1 MRKIAT
7 FISLFFICLSCMK
20 GKKVDLIFHNA
31 SINLLDDNQTIHQ
44 AMAVKNGR
52 IIETG
57 PERQILNK
65 YASNETIDLQ
75 QQNVYP
81 SFICPYVPL
90 EQLMVLQEST
100 DLSKAQSENAIITL
114 IEKHFNIR
122 SGSTN
127 FISLNIPLKF
137 LKTELKIYQLLA
149 KKYKDKI
156 FVFYST
162 EKNKGIYKLK
172 KEAFKNI
179 ELTEDLQYDW
189 ILKTIQLNFENKQKN
204 IEKILTSYLENGY
217 TTLDIP
223 IKNYENLK
231 IIEKIVKDKNMT
243 VHFYLTEELFKKKLK
258 GKSKTYKGLIIDTL
272 SDLSH
277 QILFAKTHQ
286 LQIVFP
292 TNIKEENIKLIQL
305 HLSDYSKDHRWKI
318 IINKSPSNNEFAFYT
333 ENNFSILFYSNL
345 NYEIPKDI
353 TYFSIINNSTD
364 PTNFLKLINE
374 QKIIKQD
381 NVLKTL
387 YSQTKWASYQNFEE
401 LNLGTLEKNK
411 LANFIVISSS
421 INEKNKSSIV
431 PLQIYSKGKVIY
443 NAY

>member
-1 MRKIAT
+1 MQKIVA

-75 QQNVYP
+75 QQKVYP

-90 EQLMVLQEST
+90 DQLLVQLEST
-100 DLSKAQSENAIITL
+100 DLSKAQSENAIFTL
-114 IEKHFNIR
+114 IEKYFTTSSNR
-122 SGSTN
+122 
-127 FISLNIPLKF
+127 FISLNIPLKYIN
-137 LKTELKIYQLLA
+137 TELKIYQLLA
-149 KKYKDKI
+149 EKYKDKI
-156 FVFYST
+156 IVFYSN

-179 ELTEDLQYDW
+179 ELPENVQYEW
-189 ILKTIQLNFENKQKN
+189 ILKTIQLNFENKQKSIN
-204 IEKILTSYLENGY
+204 KILTSYLENGY

-223 IKNYENLK
+223 IKNYENLN
-231 IIEKIVKDKNMT
+231 IIEKMIKDKKMT
-243 VHFYLTEELFKKKLK
+243 VHFYLTEELFQKKLK
-258 GKSKTYKGLIIDTL
+258 RKSNKYKGLIIDTL
-272 SDLSH
+272 VDLSQ
-277 QILFAKTHQ
+277 QISFAKKHQ

-292 TNIKEENIKLIQL
+292 SNIKEENLKLIQEEL
-305 HLSDYSKDHRWKI
+305 ADYSKDHRWKI
-318 IINKSPSNNEFAFYT
+318 IINKPPSNNEFAFYT
-333 ENNFSILFYSNL
+333 ENNFSILFHSNL
-345 NYEIPKDI
+345 NYDLQKDL
-353 TYFSIINNSTD
+353 TYFSIRNNSTD

>member
-1 MRKIAT
+1 MQKIVA

-75 QQNVYP
+75 QQKVYP

-90 EQLMVLQEST
+90 DQLLVQLEST
-100 DLSKAQSENAIITL
+100 DLSKAQSENAIFTL
-114 IEKHFNIR
+114 IEKYFTTSSNR
-122 SGSTN
+122 

-137 LKTELKIYQLLA
+137 LNTELKIYQLLA
-149 KKYKDKI
+149 EKYKDKI
-156 FVFYST
+156 IVFYSN

-179 ELTEDLQYDW
+179 ELPENVQYEW
-189 ILKTIQLNFENKQKN
+189 ILKTIQLNFENKQKSIN
-204 IEKILTSYLENGY
+204 KILTSYLENGY
-217 TTLDIP
+217 TALDIP
-223 IKNYENLK
+223 IKNYENLN
-231 IIEKIVKDKNMT
+231 IIEKMIKDKKMI
-243 VHFYLTEELFKKKLK
+243 VHFYLTEELFQKKLNR
-258 GKSKTYKGLIIDTL
+258 KSNKYKGLIIDTHI
-272 SDLSH
+272 DLSQ
-277 QILFAKTHQ
+277 QISYAKKHQ
-286 LQIVFP
+286 LQIAFP
-292 TNIKEENIKLIQL
+292 SNIKDENIKLIQQ
-305 HLSDYSKDHRWKI
+305 HLSDYTKDHRWKI

-333 ENNFSILFYSNL
+333 ENNFSILFHSNL
-345 NYEIPKDI
+345 NYDLQKDL
-353 TYFSIINNSTD
+353 TYFSIRNNSTD

>member
-1 MRKIAT
+1 MQKIVA

-75 QQNVYP
+75 QQKVYP

-90 EQLMVLQEST
+90 DQLLVQLEST
-100 DLSKAQSENAIITL
+100 DLSKAQSENAIFTL
-114 IEKHFNIR
+114 IEKYFTTSSNR
-122 SGSTN
+122 

-137 LKTELKIYQLLA
+137 LNTELKIYQLLA
-149 KKYKDKI
+149 EKYKDKI
-156 FVFYST
+156 IVFYSN

-179 ELTEDLQYDW
+179 ELPENVQYEW
-189 ILKTIQLNFENKQKN
+189 ILKTIQLNFENKQKSIN
-204 IEKILTSYLENGY
+204 KILTSYLENGY

-223 IKNYENLK
+223 IKNYEDLN
-231 IIEKIVKDKNMT
+231 IIEKMIKDKKIT
-243 VHFYLTEELFKKKLK
+243 VHFYLTDELFQKKLK
-258 GKSKTYKGLIIDTL
+258 RKSNKYKGLIIDTL
-272 SDLSH
+272 VDLSQ
-277 QILFAKTHQ
+277 QILFAKKHQ
-286 LQIVFP
+286 LQTVFP
-292 TNIKEENIKLIQL
+292 SNIKEENLKLIQEYL
-305 HLSDYSKDHRWKI
+305 ADYSKDHRWKI

-333 ENNFSILFYSNL
+333 ENNFSILFHSNL
-345 NYEIPKDI
+345 NYDLQKDL
-353 TYFSIINNSTD
+353 TYFSIRNNSTD

-421 INEKNKSSIV
+421 INEKNKSSVV

>member
-1 MRKIAT
+1 MQKIVV

-75 QQNVYP
+75 QQKVYP

-90 EQLMVLQEST
+90 DQLLVQLEST
-100 DLSKAQSENAIITL
+100 DLSKAQSENAIFTL
-114 IEKHFNIR
+114 IEKYFTTSSNR
-122 SGSTN
+122 

-137 LKTELKIYQLLA
+137 LNTELKIYQLLA
-149 KKYKDKI
+149 EKYKDKI
-156 FVFYST
+156 IVFYSN

-179 ELTEDLQYDW
+179 ELPENVQYEW
-189 ILKTIQLNFENKQKN
+189 ILKTIQLNFENKQKSIN
-204 IEKILTSYLENGY
+204 KILTSYLENGY

-223 IKNYENLK
+223 IKNYENLN
-231 IIEKIVKDKNMT
+231 IIEKMIKDKKMT
-243 VHFYLTEELFKKKLK
+243 VHFYLTEELFQKKLK
-258 GKSKTYKGLIIDTL
+258 KKSNKYKGLIIDTL
-272 SDLSH
+272 VDLSQ
-277 QILFAKTHQ
+277 QILFAKKHQ

-292 TNIKEENIKLIQL
+292 SNIKEQNLKLIQEYL
-305 HLSDYSKDHRWKI
+305 ADYSKDHRWKI

-333 ENNFSILFYSNL
+333 ENNFSILFHSNL
-345 NYEIPKDI
+345 NYDLQKDL
-353 TYFSIINNSTD
+353 TYFSIRNNSTD

>member
-1 MRKIAT
+1 MQKIVA

-75 QQNVYP
+75 QQKVYP

-90 EQLMVLQEST
+90 DQLLVQLEST
-100 DLSKAQSENAIITL
+100 DLSKAQSENAIFTL
-114 IEKHFNIR
+114 IEKYFTTSSNR
-122 SGSTN
+122 

-137 LKTELKIYQLLA
+137 LNTELKIYQLLA
-149 KKYKDKI
+149 EKYKDKI
-156 FVFYST
+156 IVFYSN

-179 ELTEDLQYDW
+179 ELPENVQYEW
-189 ILKTIQLNFENKQKN
+189 ILKTIQLNFENKQKSIN
-204 IEKILTSYLENGY
+204 KILTSYLENGY

-223 IKNYENLK
+223 IKNYENLN
-231 IIEKIVKDKNMT
+231 IIEKMIKDKKMT
-243 VHFYLTEELFKKKLK
+243 VHFYLTEELFQKKLK
-258 GKSKTYKGLIIDTL
+258 RKSNKYKGLIIDTL
-272 SDLSH
+272 VDLSQ
-277 QILFAKTHQ
+277 QILFAKKHQ

-292 TNIKEENIKLIQL
+292 SNIKEQNLKLIQEYL
-305 HLSDYSKDHRWKI
+305 ADYSKDHRWKI

-333 ENNFSILFYSNL
+333 ENNFSILFHSNL
-345 NYEIPKDI
+345 NYDLQKDL
-353 TYFSIINNSTD
+353 TYFSIRNNSTD

>member
-1 MRKIAT
+1 MRKIVA

-20 GKKVDLIFHNA
+20 GKKVDLIFHNT

-75 QQNVYP
+75 QQKVYP

-90 EQLMVLQEST
+90 DQLLVQLEST
-100 DLSKAQSENAIITL
+100 DLSKAQSENAIFTL
-114 IEKHFNIR
+114 IEKYFTTSSNR
-122 SGSTN
+122 

-137 LKTELKIYQLLA
+137 LNTELKIYQLLA
-149 KKYKDKI
+149 EKYKDKI
-156 FVFYST
+156 IVFYSN

-179 ELTEDLQYDW
+179 ELPENVKYEW
-189 ILKTIQLNFENKQKN
+189 ILKTIQLNFENKQKSIN
-204 IEKILTSYLENGY
+204 KILTSYLENGY

-223 IKNYENLK
+223 IKNYENLN
-231 IIEKIVKDKNMT
+231 IIEKMIKDKKMT
-243 VHFYLTEELFKKKLK
+243 VHFYLTEELFQKKLK
-258 GKSKTYKGLIIDTL
+258 RKSNKYKGLIIDTL
-272 SDLSH
+272 VDLSQ
-277 QILFAKTHQ
+277 QISFAKKHQ

-292 TNIKEENIKLIQL
+292 SNIKEQNLKLIQEDL
-305 HLSDYSKDHRWKI
+305 ADYSKDHRWKI

-333 ENNFSILFYSNL
+333 ENNFSILFHSNL
-345 NYEIPKDI
+345 NYDLQKDLS
-353 TYFSIINNSTD
+353 YFSIRNNSTD

-381 NVLKTL
+381 IVLKTL

>member
-1 MRKIAT
+1 
-7 FISLFFICLSCMK
+7 MK

-75 QQNVYP
+75 QQKVYP

-90 EQLMVLQEST
+90 DQLLVQLEST
-100 DLSKAQSENAIITL
+100 DLSKAQSENAIFTL
-114 IEKHFNIR
+114 IEKYFTTSSNR
-122 SGSTN
+122 

-137 LKTELKIYQLLA
+137 LNTELKIYQLLA
-149 KKYKDKI
+149 EKYKDKI
-156 FVFYST
+156 IVFYSN

-179 ELTEDLQYDW
+179 ELPENVQYEW
-189 ILKTIQLNFENKQKN
+189 ILKTIQLNFENKQKSIN
-204 IEKILTSYLENGY
+204 KILTSYLENGY

-223 IKNYENLK
+223 IKNYENLN
-231 IIEKIVKDKNMT
+231 IIEKMIKDKKMT
-243 VHFYLTEELFKKKLK
+243 VHFYLTEELFQKKLK
-258 GKSKTYKGLIIDTL
+258 RKSNKYKGLIIDTL
-272 SDLSH
+272 VDLSQ
-277 QILFAKTHQ
+277 QILFAKKHQ

-292 TNIKEENIKLIQL
+292 SNIKEQNLKLIQEYL
-305 HLSDYSKDHRWKI
+305 ADYSKDHRWKI

-333 ENNFSILFYSNL
+333 ENNFSILFHSNL
-345 NYEIPKDI
+345 NYDLQKDL
-353 TYFSIINNSTD
+353 TYFSIRNNSTD

>member
-1 MRKIAT
+1 MRKIVA

-75 QQNVYP
+75 QQKVYP

-90 EQLMVLQEST
+90 DQLLVQLEST
-100 DLSKAQSENAIITL
+100 DLSKAQSENAIFTL
-114 IEKHFNIR
+114 IEKYFTTSSNR
-122 SGSTN
+122 

-137 LKTELKIYQLLA
+137 LNTELKIYQLLA
-149 KKYKDKI
+149 EKYKDKI
-156 FVFYST
+156 IVFYSN

-179 ELTEDLQYDW
+179 ELPENVQYEW
-189 ILKTIQLNFENKQKN
+189 ILKTIQLNFENKQKSIN
-204 IEKILTSYLENGY
+204 KILTSYLENGY

-223 IKNYENLK
+223 IKNYENLN
-231 IIEKIVKDKNMT
+231 IIEKMIKDKKMT
-243 VHFYLTEELFKKKLK
+243 VHFYLTEELFQKKLK
-258 GKSKTYKGLIIDTL
+258 RKSNKYKGLIIDTL
-272 SDLSH
+272 VDLSQ
-277 QILFAKTHQ
+277 QILFAKKHQ

-292 TNIKEENIKLIQL
+292 SNIKEQNLKLIQEDL
-305 HLSDYSKDHRWKI
+305 ADYSKDHRWKI

-333 ENNFSILFYSNL
+333 ENNFSILFHSNL
-345 NYEIPKDI
+345 NYDLQKDLS
-353 TYFSIINNSTD
+353 YFSIRNNSTD

-381 NVLKTL
+381 IVLKTL

>member
-1 MRKIAT
+1 MRKIVA
-7 FISLFFICLSCMK
+7 FISLIFICLSCMK

-65 YASNETIDLQ
+65 YSSNETIDLQ
-75 QQNVYP
+75 QQKVYP

-90 EQLMVLQEST
+90 NQLLVQIEST

-114 IEKHFNIR
+114 LEKHFTT
-122 SGSTN
+122 SSSSTN
-127 FISLNIPLKF
+127 FISLNIPLKY
-137 LKTELKIYQLLA
+137 LNTELKTYQLLA
-149 KKYKDKI
+149 EKYKDKI
-156 FVFYST
+156 IVFYSI
-162 EKNKGIYKLK
+162 KQNKGIYKLK

-179 ELTEDLQYDW
+179 ELAENVQYEW
-189 ILKTIQLNFENKQKN
+189 LLKTIQLNFENKQKN
-204 IEKILTSYLENGY
+204 IEKIFTSYLENGY

-223 IKNYENLK
+223 VKNYEDLN
-231 IIEKIVKDKNMT
+231 IIESRINNKKMT
-243 VHFYLTEELFKKKLK
+243 VHLYLTEELFKKKLK
-258 GKSKTYKGLIIDTL
+258 RKTNRYKGLIVDTL
-272 SDLSH
+272 LDLSQ
-277 QILFAKTHQ
+277 QILFAKKHH

-292 TNIKEENIKLIQL
+292 SNIKEENLKLIQEEL
-305 HLSDYSKDHRWKI
+305 ADYSKDHRWKI
-318 IINKSPSNNEFAFYT
+318 IINKPPSKNEFAFYT
-333 ENNFSILFYSNL
+333 ENNFSILFHSNL
-345 NYEIPKDI
+345 NYELKNDL
-353 TYFSIINNSTD
+353 TYFSIKNNSTD

-374 QKIIKQD
+374 QKIIKKD

-431 PLQIYSKGKVIY
+431 PLQIYAKGKVIY

>member
-1 MRKIAT
+1 
-7 FISLFFICLSCMK
+7 MK

-75 QQNVYP
+75 QQKVYP

-90 EQLMVLQEST
+90 DQLLVQLEST
-100 DLSKAQSENAIITL
+100 DLSKAQSENAIFTL
-114 IEKHFNIR
+114 IEKYFTTSSNR
-122 SGSTN
+122 

-137 LKTELKIYQLLA
+137 LNTELKIYQLLA
-149 KKYKDKI
+149 EKYKDKI
-156 FVFYST
+156 IVFYSNET
-162 EKNKGIYKLK
+162 NKGIYKLK

-179 ELTEDLQYDW
+179 ELPENVQYEW
-189 ILKTIQLNFENKQKN
+189 ILKTIQLNFENKQKSIN
-204 IEKILTSYLENGY
+204 KILTSYLENGY

-223 IKNYENLK
+223 IKNHENLN
-231 IIEKIVKDKNMT
+231 IIEKMIKDKKMT
-243 VHFYLTEELFKKKLK
+243 VHFYLTEELFQKKLK
-258 GKSKTYKGLIIDTL
+258 WKSNKYKGLIIDTIV
-272 SDLSH
+272 DLSQ
-277 QILFAKTHQ
+277 QISFAKKHQ

-292 TNIKEENIKLIQL
+292 SNIKEENLKLIQEYL
-305 HLSDYSKDHRWKI
+305 ADYSKDHRWKI

-333 ENNFSILFYSNL
+333 ENNFSILFHSNL
-345 NYEIPKDI
+345 NYDLQKDL
-353 TYFSIINNSTD
+353 TYFSIRNNSTD

-374 QKIIKQD
+374 QKIIEQD

-401 LNLGTLEKNK
+401 LNLRTLEKNK

-431 PLQIYSKGKVIY
+431 PLQIYAKGKVIY

>member
-1 MRKIAT
+1 
-7 FISLFFICLSCMK
+7 MK

-75 QQNVYP
+75 QQKVYP

-90 EQLMVLQEST
+90 DQLLVQLEST
-100 DLSKAQSENAIITL
+100 DLSKAQSENAIFTL
-114 IEKHFNIR
+114 IEKYFTTSSNR
-122 SGSTN
+122 
-127 FISLNIPLKF
+127 FISLNIPLKYIN
-137 LKTELKIYQLLA
+137 TELKIYQLLA
-149 KKYKDKI
+149 EKYKDKI
-156 FVFYST
+156 IVFYSN

-179 ELTEDLQYDW
+179 ELPENIQYEW
-189 ILKTIQLNFENKQKN
+189 ILKTIQLNFENKQKSIN
-204 IEKILTSYLENGY
+204 KILTSYLENGY

-223 IKNYENLK
+223 IKNYENLN
-231 IIEKIVKDKNMT
+231 IIEKMIKDKKMT
-243 VHFYLTEELFKKKLK
+243 VHFYLTEELFQKKLK
-258 GKSKTYKGLIIDTL
+258 RKSNKYKGLIIDTL
-272 SDLSH
+272 VDLSQ
-277 QILFAKTHQ
+277 QISFAKKHQ

-292 TNIKEENIKLIQL
+292 SNIKEENLKLIQEYL
-305 HLSDYSKDHRWKI
+305 ADYSKDHRWKI
-318 IINKSPSNNEFAFYT
+318 IINKPPSNNEFAFYT
-333 ENNFSILFYSNL
+333 ENNFSILFHSNL
-345 NYEIPKDI
+345 NYDLQKDL
-353 TYFSIINNSTD
+353 TYFSIRNNSTD

>member
-1 MRKIAT
+1 
-7 FISLFFICLSCMK
+7 MK

-75 QQNVYP
+75 QQKVYP

-90 EQLMVLQEST
+90 DQLLVQLEST
-100 DLSKAQSENAIITL
+100 DLSKAQSENAIFTL
-114 IEKHFNIR
+114 IEKYFTTSSNR
-122 SGSTN
+122 

-137 LKTELKIYQLLA
+137 LNTELKIYQLLA
-149 KKYKDKI
+149 EKYKDKI
-156 FVFYST
+156 IVFYSN

-179 ELTEDLQYDW
+179 ELPENVQYEW
-189 ILKTIQLNFENKQKN
+189 ILKTIQLNFENKQKSIN
-204 IEKILTSYLENGY
+204 KILTSYLENGY

-223 IKNYENLK
+223 IKNYENLN
-231 IIEKIVKDKNMT
+231 IIEKMIKDKKMT
-243 VHFYLTEELFKKKLK
+243 VHFYLTEELFQKKLK
-258 GKSKTYKGLIIDTL
+258 KKSNKYKGLIIDTL
-272 SDLSH
+272 VDLSQ
-277 QILFAKTHQ
+277 QILFAKKHQ

-292 TNIKEENIKLIQL
+292 SNIKEQNLKLIQEYL
-305 HLSDYSKDHRWKI
+305 ADYSKDHRWKI

-333 ENNFSILFYSNL
+333 ENNFSILFHSNL
-345 NYEIPKDI
+345 NYELKNDL
-353 TYFSIINNSTD
+353 TYFSIKNNSTD

-374 QKIIKQD
+374 QKIIKKD

-431 PLQIYSKGKVIY
+431 PLQIYAKGKVIY

>member
-1 MRKIAT
+1 MQKIVA

-75 QQNVYP
+75 QQKVYP

-90 EQLMVLQEST
+90 DQLLVQLEST

-114 IEKHFNIR
+114 IEKYFTTSSNR
-122 SGSTN
+122 

-137 LKTELKIYQLLA
+137 LNTELKIYQLLA
-149 KKYKDKI
+149 EKYKDKI
-156 FVFYST
+156 IVFYSN

-179 ELTEDLQYDW
+179 EQPENVQYEW
-189 ILKTIQLNFENKQKN
+189 ILKTIQLNFENKQKRIN
-204 IEKILTSYLENGY
+204 KILTSYLENGY

-223 IKNYENLK
+223 IKNYENLN
-231 IIEKIVKDKNMT
+231 IIEKMIKDKKMT
-243 VHFYLTEELFKKKLK
+243 VHFYLTEELFQKKLK
-258 GKSKTYKGLIIDTL
+258 WKSNKYKGLIIDTL
-272 SDLSH
+272 VDLSQ
-277 QILFAKTHQ
+277 QISFAKKHQ

-292 TNIKEENIKLIQL
+292 SNIKEENLKLIQEYL
-305 HLSDYSKDHRWKI
+305 ADYSKDHRWKI
-318 IINKSPSNNEFAFYT
+318 IINKPPSNYEFAFYT
-333 ENNFSILFYSNL
+333 ENNFSILFHSNL
-345 NYEIPKDI
+345 NYDLQKDL
-353 TYFSIINNSTD
+353 TYFSIRNNSTD

-381 NVLKTL
+381 NILKTL

>member
-1 MRKIAT
+1 MQKIVA

-75 QQNVYP
+75 QQKVYP

-90 EQLMVLQEST
+90 DQLLVQLEST
-100 DLSKAQSENAIITL
+100 DLSKAQSENAIFTL
-114 IEKHFNIR
+114 IEKYFTTSSNR
-122 SGSTN
+122 

-137 LKTELKIYQLLA
+137 LNTELKIYQLLA
-149 KKYKDKI
+149 EKYKDKI
-156 FVFYST
+156 IVFYSN

-179 ELTEDLQYDW
+179 ELPENVQYEW
-189 ILKTIQLNFENKQKN
+189 ILKTIQLNFENKQKSIN
-204 IEKILTSYLENGY
+204 KILTSYLENGY

-223 IKNYENLK
+223 IKNYENLN
-231 IIEKIVKDKNMT
+231 IIEKMIKDKKMT
-243 VHFYLTEELFKKKLK
+243 VHFYLTEELFQKKLK
-258 GKSKTYKGLIIDTL
+258 WKSNKYKGLIIDTL
-272 SDLSH
+272 VDLSQ
-277 QILFAKTHQ
+277 QILFAKKYQ

-292 TNIKEENIKLIQL
+292 SNIKEQNLKLIQEDL
-305 HLSDYSKDHRWKI
+305 ADYSKDHRWKI

-333 ENNFSILFYSNL
+333 ENNFSILFHSNL
-345 NYEIPKDI
+345 NYDLQKDLS
-353 TYFSIINNSTD
+353 YFSIRNNSTD

>member
-1 MRKIAT
+1 MQKIVA

-65 YASNETIDLQ
+65 YSSNETIDLQ
-75 QQNVYP
+75 QQKVYP

-90 EQLMVLQEST
+90 DQLLVQLEST
-100 DLSKAQSENAIITL
+100 DLSKAQSENAIFTL
-114 IEKHFNIR
+114 IEKYFTTSSNR
-122 SGSTN
+122 

-137 LKTELKIYQLLA
+137 LNTELKIYQLLA
-149 KKYKDKI
+149 EKYKDKI
-156 FVFYST
+156 IVFYSN

-179 ELTEDLQYDW
+179 ELPENVQYEW
-189 ILKTIQLNFENKQKN
+189 ILKTIQLNFENKQKSIN
-204 IEKILTSYLENGY
+204 KILTSYLENGY

-223 IKNYENLK
+223 IKNYENLN
-231 IIEKIVKDKNMT
+231 IIEKMIKDKKMT
-243 VHFYLTEELFKKKLK
+243 VHFYLTEELFQKKLK
-258 GKSKTYKGLIIDTL
+258 RKSNKYKGLIIDTL
-272 SDLSH
+272 VDLSQ
-277 QILFAKTHQ
+277 QILFAKKYQ

-292 TNIKEENIKLIQL
+292 SNIKEQNLKLIQEYL
-305 HLSDYSKDHRWKI
+305 ADYSKDHRWKI

-333 ENNFSILFYSNL
+333 ENNFSILFHSNL
-345 NYEIPKDI
+345 NYDLQKDL
-353 TYFSIINNSTD
+353 TYFSIRNNSTD

-431 PLQIYSKGKVIY
+431 PLQIYSTGKVIY

>member
-1 MRKIAT
+1 MQKIVA

-44 AMAVKNGR
+44 AMAVKNDR

-65 YASNETIDLQ
+65 YSSNETIDLQ
-75 QQNVYP
+75 QQKVYP

-90 EQLMVLQEST
+90 DQLLVQLEST
-100 DLSKAQSENAIITL
+100 DLSKAQSENAIFTL
-114 IEKHFNIR
+114 IEKYFTTSSNR
-122 SGSTN
+122 

-137 LKTELKIYQLLA
+137 LNTELKIYQLLA
-149 KKYKDKI
+149 EKYKDKI
-156 FVFYST
+156 IVFYSN

-179 ELTEDLQYDW
+179 ELPENVQYEW
-189 ILKTIQLNFENKQKN
+189 ILKTIQLNFENKQKSIN
-204 IEKILTSYLENGY
+204 KILTSYLENGY
-217 TTLDIP
+217 TALDIP
-223 IKNYENLK
+223 IKNYENLN
-231 IIEKIVKDKNMT
+231 IIEKMIKDKKMT
-243 VHFYLTEELFKKKLK
+243 VHFYLTEELFQKKLK
-258 GKSKTYKGLIIDTL
+258 RKSNKYKGLIIDTL
-272 SDLSH
+272 VDLSQ
-277 QILFAKTHQ
+277 QILFAKKHQ

-292 TNIKEENIKLIQL
+292 SNIKEQNLKLIQEYL
-305 HLSDYSKDHRWKI
+305 ADYSKDHRWKI

-333 ENNFSILFYSNL
+333 ENNFSILFHSNL
-345 NYEIPKDI
+345 NYDLQKDL
-353 TYFSIINNSTD
+353 TYFSIRNNSTD

>member
-1 MRKIAT
+1 MQKIVA

-65 YASNETIDLQ
+65 YASIETIDLQ
-75 QQNVYP
+75 QQKVYP

-90 EQLMVLQEST
+90 DQLLVQSEST
-100 DLSKAQSENAIITL
+100 DLSKAQSENAIFIL
-114 IEKHFNIR
+114 IEKYFTTSSNRI
-122 SGSTN
+122 
-127 FISLNIPLKF
+127 ISLNIPLKF
-137 LKTELKIYQLLA
+137 LNTELKIYRLLA
-149 KKYKDKI
+149 EKYKDKI
-156 FVFYST
+156 IVFYSN

-179 ELTEDLQYDW
+179 ELPENVQYKW
-189 ILKTIQLNFENKQKN
+189 ILKTIQLNFENKQKSIN
-204 IEKILTSYLENGY
+204 KILTSYLENGY

-223 IKNYENLK
+223 IKNYENLN
-231 IIEKIVKDKNMT
+231 IIEKMIKDKKMT
-243 VHFYLTEELFKKKLK
+243 VHFYLTEELFQKKLK
-258 GKSKTYKGLIIDTL
+258 RKSNKYKGLIIDTL
-272 SDLSH
+272 VDLSQ
-277 QILFAKTHQ
+277 QILFAKKHQ

-292 TNIKEENIKLIQL
+292 SNIKEQNLKLIQEYL
-305 HLSDYSKDHRWKI
+305 ADYSKDHRWKI

-333 ENNFSILFYSNL
+333 ENNFSILFHSNL
-345 NYEIPKDI
+345 NYDLQKDL
-353 TYFSIINNSTD
+353 TYFSIRNNSTD

>member
-1 MRKIAT
+1 MRKIVA

-65 YASNETIDLQ
+65 YTSNETIDLQ
-75 QQNVYP
+75 QQKVYP

-90 EQLMVLQEST
+90 DQLLVQLEST
-100 DLSKAQSENAIITL
+100 DLSKAQSENAIFTL
-114 IEKHFNIR
+114 IEKYFT
-122 SGSTN
+122 TN
-127 FISLNIPLKF
+127 SNRFISLNIPLKF
-137 LKTELKIYQLLA
+137 LNTELKIYQLLA
-149 KKYKDKI
+149 EKYKDKI
-156 FVFYST
+156 IVFYSN

-179 ELTEDLQYDW
+179 ELAENVQYEW
-189 ILKTIQLNFENKQKN
+189 ILKTIQLNFENKQKSTN
-204 IEKILTSYLENGY
+204 KILTSYLENGY
-217 TTLDIP
+217 TTLDIA
-223 IKNYENLK
+223 IKNYENLN
-231 IIEKIVKDKNMT
+231 IIEKMIKDKKMT
-243 VHFYLTEELFKKKLK
+243 AHFYLTEELFQKKLK
-258 GKSKTYKGLIIDTL
+258 RKSNKYKGLIIDTL
-272 SDLSH
+272 VDLSQ
-277 QILFAKTHQ
+277 QISFAKKHQ
-286 LQIVFP
+286 LQTVFP
-292 TNIKEENIKLIQL
+292 SNIKEENLKLIQEDL
-305 HLSDYSKDHRWKI
+305 ADYSKDHRWKI
-318 IINKSPSNNEFAFYT
+318 IINKPPSNNEFAFYT
-333 ENNFSILFYSNL
+333 ENNFSILFHSNL
-345 NYEIPKDI
+345 NYDLQKDL
-353 TYFSIINNSTD
+353 TYFSIRNNSTE

-374 QKIIKQD
+374 QRIIKQD

>member
-1 MRKIAT
+1 MQKIVA

-75 QQNVYP
+75 QQKVYP

-90 EQLMVLQEST
+90 DQLLVQLEST
-100 DLSKAQSENAIITL
+100 DLSKAQSENAIFTL
-114 IEKHFNIR
+114 IEKYFTTSSNR
-122 SGSTN
+122 
-127 FISLNIPLKF
+127 FISLNIPLKYIN
-137 LKTELKIYQLLA
+137 TEIKIYQLLA
-149 KKYKDKI
+149 EKYKDKI
-156 FVFYST
+156 IVFYSN

-179 ELTEDLQYDW
+179 ELPENVQYEW
-189 ILKTIQLNFENKQKN
+189 ILKTIQLNFENKQKSIN
-204 IEKILTSYLENGY
+204 KILTSYLENGY

-223 IKNYENLK
+223 IKNYENLN
-231 IIEKIVKDKNMT
+231 IIEKMIKDKKMT
-243 VHFYLTEELFKKKLK
+243 VHFYLTEELFQKKLK
-258 GKSKTYKGLIIDTL
+258 RKSNKYKGLIIDTL
-272 SDLSH
+272 VDLSQ
-277 QILFAKTHQ
+277 QISFAKKHQ

-292 TNIKEENIKLIQL
+292 SNIKEENLKLIQEYL
-305 HLSDYSKDHRWKI
+305 ADYSKDHRWKI
-318 IINKSPSNNEFAFYT
+318 IINKPPSNNEFAFYT
-333 ENNFSILFYSNL
+333 ENNFSILFHSNL
-345 NYEIPKDI
+345 NYDLQKDL
-353 TYFSIINNSTD
+353 TYFSIRNNSTD

>member
-1 MRKIAT
+1 MQKIVA

-75 QQNVYP
+75 QQKVYP

-90 EQLMVLQEST
+90 DQLLVQLEST
-100 DLSKAQSENAIITL
+100 DLSKAQSENAIFTL
-114 IEKHFNIR
+114 IEKYFTTSSNR
-122 SGSTN
+122 

-137 LKTELKIYQLLA
+137 LNTELKIYQLLTE
-149 KKYKDKI
+149 KYKDKI
-156 FVFYST
+156 IVFYSN

-179 ELTEDLQYDW
+179 ELPENVQYEW
-189 ILKTIQLNFENKQKN
+189 ILKTIQLNFENKQKSIN
-204 IEKILTSYLENGY
+204 KILTSYLENGY

-223 IKNYENLK
+223 IKNYENLN
-231 IIEKIVKDKNMT
+231 IIEKMIKDKKMT
-243 VHFYLTEELFKKKLK
+243 VHFYLTEELFQKKLK
-258 GKSKTYKGLIIDTL
+258 RKSNKYKGLIIDTL
-272 SDLSH
+272 VDLSQ
-277 QILFAKTHQ
+277 QILFAKKHQ

-292 TNIKEENIKLIQL
+292 SNIKEENLKLIQEYL
-305 HLSDYSKDHRWKI
+305 ADYSKDHRWKI

-333 ENNFSILFYSNL
+333 ENNFSILFHSNL
-345 NYEIPKDI
+345 NYDLQKDL
-353 TYFSIINNSTD
+353 TYFSIRNNSTD